1 MEIVIGSSNKAKV
14 AAVTSVFSEAD
25 IISVT
30 VSSDVSSQPI
40 GDEET
45 LNGAINRAKNAQQ
58 LSGNAIAI
66 GLEGG
71 VMYLNNQLYLT
82 NWGAIATL
90 DGMIYTASG
99 ARIALPSQFIE
110 EIHAGLELSDI
121 MNEYTKRE
129 DIRHHEGAIGIFS
142 NDHISRAT
150 MFAHIVT
157 LLKGQME
164 YGAKNRK

>member
-58 LSGNAIAI
+58 LSGNAVAI

-90 DGMIYTASG
+90 DGVVYTASG

-110 EIHAGLELSDI
+110 EIHAGRELSDI

-142 NDHISRAT
+142 NDHISRAA